1 MQGAEWTYEQL
12 AVDMLDLQ
20 DNKALL
26 DQLRPHAALHDE
38 YGKSEELDVAILADM
53 HTTCLA
59 SFADCFAEIHKK
71 HPDEHMLAAA
81 ARSEAAT
88 RLSIPFPHELAQED
102 QRQSMAESIVSAMG
116 RKLHH
121 FDRQTEHQD

>member
-12 AVDMLDLQ
+12 AVGMLDLH
-20 DNKALL
+20 DNKGLL
-26 DQLRPHAALHDE
+26 DQLRPRAALHDE
-38 YGKSEELDVAILADM
+38 YGKSEEQDMAILAGM
-53 HTTCLA
+53 HSTFLA
-59 SFADCFAEIHKK
+59 TFADWFAEIHKK
-71 HPDEHMLAAA
+71 YPDEHMLAAA

-121 FDRQTEHQD
+121 